1 MDSAEIDAF
10 WVFGQAKKHQK
21 TENARKL
28 MLFEWSG
35 MRISIKKTENARK
48 LMLIGWSGKR
58 RSIKTTRI
66 HGN

>member
-10 WVFGQAKKHQK
+10 WVLGHAKKHQK
-21 TENARKL
+21 TGNVPNL
-28 MLFEWSG
+28 MLF
-35 MRISIKKTENARK
+35 
-48 LMLIGWSGKR
+48 GWPGKR